1 MEGLL
6 KQIFDVDTLPVR
18 DGRWVLQLGGAFDG
32 IGGATVYVRVR
43 APRDAPRGAFA
54 HAWAMIVSPVLQ
66 AVQKT
71 PALLDALNELNA
83 QLRLGRIYWS
93 NGTVYAETGLFATTI
108 EALELEASLDVIAQ
122 VSHVYGTQLKR
133 TFGGIVPS

>member
-6 KQIFDVDTLPVR
+6 KQIFGVETLPVR
-18 DGRWVLQLGGAFDG
+18 DGRWVLQLGGAFAG
-32 IGGATVYVRVR
+32 IGGATVFVRVR
-43 APRDAPRGAFA
+43 APRDAPEGAFA

-83 QLRLGRIYWS
+83 QLRLGRVYWA
-93 NGTVYAETGLFATTI
+93 NGTVFAETGLLATTI

-133 TFGGIVPS
+133 AFGGIIPS